1 MLKNVKSYFFIHRI
15 FSHMEES
22 QKLIIIKY
30 NKSLQKILNISIAN
44 YKHFTGRYM
53 IYDSK
58 RIVKEYNGED
68 DELIFEGE
76 YLNGK
81 RNGKGKEYFGKINK
95 LRFEGEC
102 LNDKKWNGKGYDWNG
117 IIIYEVIN
125 GNGKVEEYYD
135 NGILRFDGEY
145 LSGARNGKG
154 KEYDEG
160 NGLLRFEGE
169 YLNGKRNGKGKEYYW
184 NNGKL
189 LFEGEYL
196 YNYKLKGKY
205 YIKNY
210 FEY

>member
-44 YKHFTGRYM
+44 YKHFTGRYI

-81 RNGKGKEYFGKINK
+81 RNGKGKEYLNENT
-95 LRFEGEC
+95 LLFEGEY
-102 LNDKKWNGKGYDWNG
+102 LNGK
-117 IIIYEVIN
+117 
-125 GNGKVEEYYD
+125 
-135 NGILRFDGEY
+135 
-145 LSGARNGKG
+145 RNGKG
-154 KEYDEG
+154 KEYFG
-160 NGLLRFEGE
+160 KINKLRFEGE
-169 YLNGKRNGKGKEYYW
+169 YLNGKRNGKGKEYDYD
-184 NNGKL
+184 GILK
-189 LFEGEYL
+189 FEGEYL
-196 YNYKLKGKY
+196 DNKEWIGLGYDIKGNIAY
-205 YIKNY
+205 MEMNI
-210 FEY
+210 